1 MTNGNGKIRRSSCSR
16 SFSSIS
22 FLTGDSLIFLATL
35 LIIIFLNAGCTK
47 KPLPAEL
54 KSITGKTM
62 GTTFSIKIAD
72 DKNLS
77 IDYKSL
83 ESEINE
89 LLKEINRQMS
99 TYIEDSEI
107 SRFNNYDSTGWFNIS
122 YDFASLLNT
131 AIDVSILSAGAFDI
145 TVGPL
150 VNLWGFGPELK
161 KPEVPGVKELLEAK
175 SKTGYKFIEVRVDT
189 PAVKKDKPEV
199 YLDLSAIAKGYA
211 VDKVA
216 EMLSS
221 KKIINY
227 MVEIGGEVR
236 TAGKNN
242 KDESWK
248 IGIETPDSP
257 TNIQKVISISDY
269 SIATSGD
276 YNNYFE
282 ENGIRYSHTID
293 PRMGMPITHKLA
305 SVTVIHTNCT
315 LADAYA
321 TAINVMGPIA
331 GYDFALKE
339 NLIIY
344 MIVREETGFK
354 EKTTSQFAK
363 FFHLVNRKI

>member
-1 MTNGNGKIRRSSCSR
+1 MMNGSGKIKRSSYSQSVSTLKFPARDLLIFFTMLFFLIFITADCSKNPPSAKLISINGKS
-16 SFSSIS
+16 
-22 FLTGDSLIFLATL
+22 
-35 LIIIFLNAGCTK
+35 
-47 KPLPAEL
+47 
-54 KSITGKTM
+54 M
-62 GTTFSIKIAD
+62 GTTFSIKIVD

-89 LLKEINRQMS
+89 ILKEINRQMS

-107 SRFNNYDSTGWFNIS
+107 SQFNGYDSTGWFNIS

-131 AIDVSILSAGAFDI
+131 ALEVSTLSAGAFDV

-161 KPEVPGVKELLEAK
+161 KPEIPGVKELLEAK
-175 SKTGYKFIEVRVDT
+175 SKTGYKFIEVRIDT
-189 PAVKKDKPEV
+189 HAVKKDKPEV
-199 YLDLSAIAKGYA
+199 YLDMSAIAKGYA

-216 EMLSS
+216 ELLSS

-236 TAGKNN
+236 TDGKNN
-242 KDESWK
+242 KDDAWK
-248 IGIETPDSP
+248 IGIETSDSP
-257 TNIQKVISISDY
+257 ANIQKVISISDY

-293 PRMGMPITHKLA
+293 PRTGMPITHKLA
-305 SVTVIHTNCT
+305 SVTVIHTSCT

-321 TAINVMGPIA
+321 TAINVMGPTA
-331 GYDFALKE
+331 GYEFALKE

-344 MIVREETGFK
+344 MIVREETEFI
-354 EKTTSQFAK
+354 EKTTSQFTK
-363 FFHLVNRKI
+363 FLSTGK

>member
-1 MTNGNGKIRRSSCSR
+1 MMNGSGIIRRSSYFR
-16 SFSSIS
+16 SFS
-22 FLTGDSLIFLATL
+22 FLRFLARDS
-35 LIIIFLNAGCTK
+35 IIFFAVLLFIIFVTAGCTQ
-47 KPLPAEL
+47 KPLPAEI
-54 KSITGKTM
+54 KNITGKTM
-62 GTTFSIKIAD
+62 GTTFNIKIVD
-72 DKNLS
+72 DTNLS

-131 AIDVSILSAGAFDI
+131 AMDVSSLTAGAFDV

-189 PAVKKDKPEV
+189 PAVKKDKPDV
-199 YLDLSAIAKGYA
+199 YLDMSAIAKGYA

-216 EMLSS
+216 ELISS

-236 TAGKNN
+236 TAGNN
-242 KDESWK
+242 NNNESWK

-257 TNIQKVISISDY
+257 ANIQKVISISDY

-293 PRMGMPITHKLA
+293 PRTGMPITHKLA

-315 LADAYA
+315 FADAYA
-321 TAINVMGPIA
+321 TAINVMGPTA

-344 MIVREETGFK
+344 MIVREETGFI
-354 EKTTSQFAK
+354 EKTTSRFDK
-363 FFHLVNRKI
+363 FLSTGK

>member
-1 MTNGNGKIRRSSCSR
+1 MNGNGKIRRNSSSR
-16 SFSSIS
+16 SFTSLRFFTGDSIS
-22 FLTGDSLIFLATL
+22 FFTML
-35 LIIIFLNAGCTK
+35 LIIIFTTTGCTK
-47 KPLPAEL
+47 KTPSADL
-54 KSITGKTM
+54 KNISGKTM
-62 GTTFSIKIAD
+62 GTTFSIKIVD
-72 DKNLS
+72 GKNLS
-77 IDYKSL
+77 TDYKSL

-99 TYIEDSEI
+99 TYIEESEI
-107 SRFNNYDSTGWFNIS
+107 SQFNNFDSTGWFNIS

-131 AIDVSILSAGAFDI
+131 AMDVSSLSAGAFDV

-150 VNLWGFGPELK
+150 VNLWGFGPEIK

-189 PAVKKDKPEV
+189 PAVKKDIPEV
-199 YLDLSAIAKGYA
+199 YLDMSAIAKGYA

-216 EMLSS
+216 ELISS

-257 TNIQKVISISDY
+257 ANIQKVISISNY

-282 ENGIRYSHTID
+282 ENGTRYSHTID
-293 PRMGMPITHKLA
+293 PRTGMPITHKLA
-305 SVTVIHTNCT
+305 SVTVIHTSCA

-321 TAINVMGPIA
+321 TAINVMGPAA
-331 GYDFALKE
+331 GYDFALEE

-344 MIVREETGFK
+344 MIVREETGFT
-354 EKTTSQFAK
+354 EKTTSQFSK
-363 FFHLVNRKI
+363 F

>member
-1 MTNGNGKIRRSSCSR
+1 
-16 SFSSIS
+16 
-22 FLTGDSLIFLATL
+22 
-35 LIIIFLNAGCTK
+35 
-47 KPLPAEL
+47 
-54 KSITGKTM
+54 M
-62 GTTFSIKIAD
+62 GTTFNIKIVEEQ
-72 DKNLS
+72 NLS
-77 IDYKSL
+77 VNYDSL
-83 ESEINE
+83 ELKING
-89 LLKEINRQMS
+89 LLKEINGQMS

-122 YDFASLLNT
+122 YDFASLLGT
-131 AIDVSILSAGAFDI
+131 ALEVSNLSAGAFDI

-150 VNLWGFGPELK
+150 VILWGFGPELK

-175 SKTGYKFIEVRVDT
+175 SKTGYKFLEVKVDT
-189 PAVKKDKPEV
+189 PAVRKNIPEV
-199 YLDLSAIAKGYA
+199 YLDMSAIAKGYA

-216 EMLSS
+216 ELLSS
-221 KKIINY
+221 KKIINF

-236 TAGKNN
+236 TDGKNN

-257 TNIQKVISISDY
+257 TNIQKVISITDY

-293 PRMGMPITHKLA
+293 PRTGMPITHKLA

-321 TAINVMGPIA
+321 TAINVMGPTA

-344 MIVREETGFK
+344 MIVREETGFI
-354 EKTTSQFAK
+354 EKTTPQFTK
-363 FFHLVNRKI
+363 FFTSDK

>member
-1 MTNGNGKIRRSSCSR
+1 
-16 SFSSIS
+16 
-22 FLTGDSLIFLATL
+22 
-35 LIIIFLNAGCTK
+35 
-47 KPLPAEL
+47 
-54 KSITGKTM
+54 M
-62 GTTFSIKIAD
+62 GTTFSIKIVD

-89 LLKEINRQMS
+89 LLIEINLQMS

-107 SRFNNYDSTGWFNIS
+107 SSFNNYDSTGWFKIS
-122 YDFASLLNT
+122 YDLASLINT
-131 AIDVSILSAGAFDI
+131 SLEVSRLSAGAFDI

-161 KPEVPGVKELLEAK
+161 NPEVPQVNELLEAK
-175 SKTGYKFIEVRVDT
+175 SKTGYNYIEVREDT
-189 PAVKKDKPEV
+189 PAVKKVKPEV
-199 YLDLSAIAKGYA
+199 YLDMSAIAKGFA
-211 VDKVA
+211 VDKVV
-216 EMLSS
+216 ELLLSY
-221 KKIINY
+221 NFTNC

-248 IGIETPDSP
+248 IGIETPD
-257 TNIQKVISISDY
+257 THANIQKVISISDY

-282 ENGIRYSHTID
+282 ENRIRYSHTID
-293 PRMGMPITHKLA
+293 PRTGIPITHKLA
-305 SVTVIHTNCT
+305 SVTVIHSNCA

-321 TAINVMGPIA
+321 TAINVMGPTV

-344 MIVREETGFK
+344 MIVKEETEFI
-354 EKTTSQFAK
+354 EKLTPQFSK
-363 FFHLVNRKI
+363 FLLDEM

>member
-1 MTNGNGKIRRSSCSR
+1 MMNGSGIIRRNSYALSCSSLR
-16 SFSSIS
+16 
-22 FLTGDSLIFLATL
+22 FLVRDSLIFFAVL
-35 LIIIFLNAGCTK
+35 LFFIFVTTGCTK
-47 KPLPAEL
+47 KTPTAEL

-62 GTTFSIKIAD
+62 GTTFSIKIVN

-77 IDYKSL
+77 TDYKSL

-89 LLKEINRQMS
+89 LLIEINRQMS

-107 SRFNNYDSTGWFNIS
+107 SNFNNYNSTGWYNIS

-131 AIDVSILSAGAFDI
+131 SIDVSNLSAGAFDI

-150 VNLWGFGPELK
+150 VNLWGFGPEIK
-161 KPEVPGVKELLEAK
+161 KPVVPGVKELLEAK
-175 SKTGYKFIEVRVDT
+175 SKTGYNFIEVRVDT

-199 YLDLSAIAKGYA
+199 YLDMSAIAKGYA

-216 EMLSS
+216 ELLSS
-221 KKIINY
+221 KKIRNY

-236 TAGKNN
+236 TAGQNN

-248 IGIETPDSP
+248 IGIESPDSP
-257 TNIQKVISISDY
+257 SNIQKVISISNV

-282 ENGIRYSHTID
+282 ENGTRYSHTID
-293 PRMGMPITHKLA
+293 PRTGMPITHKLA
-305 SVTVIHTNCT
+305 SVTVIHTSCA

-321 TAINVMGPIA
+321 TAINVMGPAA
-331 GYDFALKE
+331 GYDFALEE

-354 EKTTSQFAK
+354 EKTTSQFTK
-363 FFHLVNRKI
+363 FLSSGK

>member
-1 MTNGNGKIRRSSCSR
+1 MMNGSGIIKRSSYFR
-16 SFSSIS
+16 SFSSLR
-22 FLTGDSLIFLATL
+22 FLTDGSLIFPALL
-35 LIIIFLNAGCTK
+35 LIIIFITASCIK
-47 KPLPAEL
+47 KPPIAEL

-62 GTTFSIKIAD
+62 GTTFSIKIVD

-77 IDYKSL
+77 TDYKSL

-89 LLKEINRQMS
+89 LLIEINRQMS

-107 SRFNNYDSTGWFNIS
+107 SSFNNYDSTGWFNIS
-122 YDFASLLNT
+122 YDFASLINT
-131 AIDVSILSAGAFDI
+131 ALEVSSLSAGAFDI

-150 VNLWGFGPELK
+150 VNLWGFGPEIK

-189 PAVKKDKPEV
+189 PAVKKDMPEV
-199 YLDLSAIAKGYA
+199 YLDMSAIAKGYA

-216 EMLSS
+216 ELLSS
-221 KKIINY
+221 KKIKNY

-242 KDESWK
+242 SDQSWK
-248 IGIETPDSP
+248 IGIESPDSP
-257 TNIQKVISISDY
+257 ANIQKVISISNY

-293 PRMGMPITHKLA
+293 PRTGMPITHKLA
-305 SVTVIHTNCT
+305 SVTVIHTSCA

-321 TAINVMGPIA
+321 TAINVMGPTA

-354 EKTTSQFAK
+354 EKTTSQFSK
-363 FFHLVNRKI
+363 FLSSGK

>member
-1 MTNGNGKIRRSSCSR
+1 M
-16 SFSSIS
+16 
-22 FLTGDSLIFLATL
+22 
-35 LIIIFLNAGCTK
+35 
-47 KPLPAEL
+47 
-54 KSITGKTM
+54 SITGKTM
-62 GTTFSIKIAD
+62 GTIFSIKIVD

-77 IDYKSL
+77 NDYYFL

-99 TYIEDSEI
+99 TYIKDSEI
-107 SRFNNYDSTGWFNIS
+107 SRFNDYDSTGWFNIS
-122 YDFASLLNT
+122 YNFASLLKT
-131 AIDVSILSAGAFDI
+131 ALEVSSISEGAFDI

-175 SKTGYKFIEVRVDT
+175 SKTGYKFIEVRVDS
-189 PAVKKDKPEV
+189 PSVKKDKSEI
-199 YLDLSAIAKGYA
+199 YLDMSAIAKGYA

-216 EMLSS
+216 ELLSS

-236 TAGKNN
+236 TGGKNN
-242 KDESWK
+242 KEESWK

-257 TNIQKVISISDY
+257 SNVQKVISISNY

-293 PRMGMPITHKLA
+293 PRTGMPITHKLA
-305 SVTVIHTNCT
+305 SVTVIHSNCT

-321 TAINVMGPIA
+321 TAINVMGPTV

-339 NLIIY
+339 KLIIY
-344 MIVREETGFK
+344 MIVREESGFE
-354 EKTTSQFAK
+354 EKLTPQFSN
-363 FFHLVNRKI
+363 FLSGDN

>member
-1 MTNGNGKIRRSSCSR
+1 MMNGSGIIRRSSYFR
-16 SFSSIS
+16 SFNSLR
-22 FLTGDSLIFLATL
+22 FPAGGSLIFFAML
-35 LIIIFLNAGCTK
+35 LIIVFVTAGCTK
-47 KPLPAEL
+47 KHLPAEI

-62 GTTFSIKIAD
+62 GTTFSIKIVD
-72 DKNLS
+72 DKKFS
-77 IDYKSL
+77 FDYKSL

-89 LLKEINRQMS
+89 MLKEINRQMS
-99 TYIEDSEI
+99 TYIKDSEI
-107 SRFNNYDSTGWFNIS
+107 SQFNRYDSTGWFNIS
-122 YDFASLLNT
+122 YDFASLINT
-131 AIDVSILSAGAFDI
+131 ALEVSSLSAGAFDI

-150 VNLWGFGPELK
+150 VNLWSFGPETK

-189 PAVKKDKPEV
+189 PVVKKDKPEV
-199 YLDLSAIAKGYA
+199 YLDMSAIAKGYA

-216 EMLSS
+216 ELLSS
-221 KKIINY
+221 KKIRNY

-242 KDESWK
+242 KDKSWK

-293 PRMGMPITHKLA
+293 PRTGMPITHKLA
-305 SVTVIHTNCT
+305 SVTVIHTSCT
-315 LADAYA
+315 LADAFA
-321 TAINVMGPIA
+321 TAINVMGPTA
-331 GYDFALKE
+331 GYEFALKE

-344 MIVREETGFK
+344 IIVRHETGFI
-354 EKTTSQFAK
+354 EKTTSQFTEFLSPDK
-363 FFHLVNRKI
+363 

>member
-1 MTNGNGKIRRSSCSR
+1 MTNGSGKIRKSNYSN
-16 SFSSIS
+16 SFFYLR
-22 FLTGDSLIFLATL
+22 FLTSRSLIFST
-35 LIIIFLNAGCTK
+35 IIFALLFIPAGCSEK
-47 KPLPAEL
+47 SPPADL
-54 KSITGKTM
+54 KIITGKTM
-62 GTTFSIKIAD
+62 GTTFSIKIVA

-83 ESEINE
+83 KSEINE
-89 LLKEINRQMS
+89 LLIEINLQMS

-107 SRFNNYDSTGWFNIS
+107 SHFNNYDSTGWFKIS
-122 YDFASLLNT
+122 YDLASLINT
-131 AIDVSILSAGAFDI
+131 SLEVSRLSAGAFDI

-161 KPEVPGVKELLEAK
+161 NPEVPIVKELLEAK
-175 SKTGYKFIEVRVDT
+175 SKTGYKLIAVNVDT
-189 PAVKKDKPEV
+189 PAVRKDKPEV
-199 YLDLSAIAKGYA
+199 YLDMSAIAKGYA

-216 EMLSS
+216 ELLSS
-221 KKIINY
+221 KKITNY
-227 MVEIGGEVR
+227 MVEIGGEVK

-257 TNIQKVISISDY
+257 VNIQKVISIGDY

-293 PRMGMPITHKLA
+293 PRTGMPITHKLA
-305 SVTVIHTNCT
+305 SVTVIHSNCA

-321 TAINVMGPIA
+321 TAINVMGPTV

-354 EKTTSQFAK
+354 EKTSSQFTK
-363 FFHLVNRKI
+363 FLSSGK

>member
-1 MTNGNGKIRRSSCSR
+1 MTNGSGKIRKSSYFR
-16 SFSSIS
+16 SFSSLR
-22 FLTGDSLIFLATL
+22 FLTRGSLNFSALL
-35 LIIIFLNAGCTK
+35 LIIILLTAGCEK
-47 KPLPAEL
+47 KPIPWEL

-62 GTTFSIKIAD
+62 GTTFSIKIVD

-89 LLKEINRQMS
+89 LLIEINLQMS

-107 SRFNNYDSTGWFNIS
+107 SRFNNYDSSGWFKIS
-122 YDFASLLNT
+122 HDFASLIQTSLE
-131 AIDVSILSAGAFDI
+131 VSKLSSGAFDI

-161 KPEVPGVKELLEAK
+161 NPEVPGVNELLEAK
-175 SKTGYKFIEVRVDT
+175 SKTGYNYIEVRLDT
-189 PAVKKDKPEV
+189 PAVKKVKPEV
-199 YLDLSAIAKGYA
+199 YLDMSAIAKGYA
-211 VDKVA
+211 VDKVV
-216 EMLSS
+216 ELLFSY
-221 KKIINY
+221 KIKNC

-236 TAGKNN
+236 TLGINN
-242 KDESWK
+242 NDESWK
-248 IGIETPDSP
+248 IGIETPASHS
-257 TNIQKVISISDY
+257 NIQKVISISDY
-269 SIATSGD
+269 SVASSGD

-293 PRMGMPITHKLA
+293 PRTGMPITHKLA
-305 SVTVIHTNCT
+305 SVTVIHSNCA

-321 TAINVMGPIA
+321 TAINVMGPTV

-344 MIVREETGFK
+344 MIVKEETGFIQK
-354 EKTTSQFAK
+354 ITPQFSK
-363 FFHLVNRKI
+363 FILDEM

>member
-1 MTNGNGKIRRSSCSR
+1 MTNGSGKIRKNNYSLL
-16 SFSSIS
+16 FYYLK
-22 FLTGDSLIFLATL
+22 FFTGDSLIFSTILFAL
-35 LIIIFLNAGCTK
+35 LFIAAGCSE
-47 KPLPAEL
+47 KPQPADL
-54 KSITGKTM
+54 KIITGKTM
-62 GTTFSIKIAD
+62 GTTFSIKIVD
-72 DKNLS
+72 RQNLS
-77 IDYKSL
+77 IDYNTL
-83 ESEINE
+83 ELEINI

-107 SRFNNYDSTGWFNIS
+107 SRFNNYDSTGWFTIS
-122 YDFASLLNT
+122 YDFASLLET
-131 AIDVSILSAGAFDI
+131 ALEVSLLSAGAFDI

-161 KPEVPGVKELLEAK
+161 KPEVPGVNELLEAK
-175 SKTGYKFIEVRVDT
+175 SKTGYNYIDVRVDT
-189 PAVKKDKPEV
+189 PAVKKNNPEV
-199 YLDLSAIAKGYA
+199 YLDMSAIAKGYA

-216 EMLSS
+216 ELFSS

-236 TAGKNN
+236 TDGNNN

-248 IGIETPDSP
+248 IGIETPGSP
-257 TNIQKVISISDY
+257 ANIQKIISISDY

-293 PRMGMPITHKLA
+293 PRTGMPITHKLA
-305 SVTVIHTNCT
+305 SVTVIHSNCA

-321 TAINVMGPIA
+321 TAINVMGPAA

-344 MIVREETGFK
+344 MIVSEEPAFI
-354 EKTTSQFAK
+354 EKLTPQFSK
-363 FFHLVNRKI
+363 FILDEL

>member
-1 MTNGNGKIRRSSCSR
+1 MTNGSGKIRKNNYSR
-16 SFSSIS
+16 FFSSLICS
-22 FLTGDSLIFLATL
+22 ARGLLIFSTILF
-35 LIIIFLNAGCTK
+35 IIILLTAGCEK
-47 KPLPAEL
+47 KPIPWEL

-62 GTTFSIKIAD
+62 GTTFNIKIVD

-89 LLKEINRQMS
+89 LLIEINLQMS
-99 TYIEDSEI
+99 TYIQDSEI

-122 YDFASLLNT
+122 YEFAFLLNT
-131 AIDVSILSAGAFDI
+131 ALQVSSLSVGTFDI

-161 KPEVPGVKELLEAK
+161 NPEVPGVKELLEAK
-175 SKTGYKFIEVRVDT
+175 SKTGYKLIAVNVDT
-189 PAVKKDKPEV
+189 PAVRKDKPEV
-199 YLDLSAIAKGYA
+199 YLDMSAIAKGYA

-216 EMLSS
+216 ELLSS

-242 KDESWK
+242 QDEFWK

-257 TNIQKVISISDY
+257 ANIQKVISIRDY

-293 PRMGMPITHKLA
+293 PRTGMPITHKLA
-305 SVTVIHTNCT
+305 SVTVIHSNCA

-321 TAINVMGPIA
+321 TAINVMGPTV

-344 MIVREETGFK
+344 MIVKEETGFI
-354 EKTTSQFAK
+354 EKLTPQFSK
-363 FFHLVNRKI
+363 FLLDEM

>member
-1 MTNGNGKIRRSSCSR
+1 MMNGSGKIRKSSYFK
-16 SFSSIS
+16 SFSSLR
-22 FLTGDSLIFLATL
+22 FLTDSSFIFTAL
-35 LIIIFLNAGCTK
+35 LLTIIFLVAGCTK
-47 KPLPAEL
+47 KPPTDEL
-54 KSITGKTM
+54 ISIKGKTM
-62 GTTFSIKIAD
+62 GTTFRIKIVNNN
-72 DKNLS
+72 NLS
-77 IDYKSL
+77 INYKSL
-83 ESEINE
+83 ESEITN

-107 SRFNNYDSTGWFNIS
+107 SHFNNYNSTEWFNIS

-131 AIDVSILSAGAFDI
+131 AIDVSNLSAGAFDI

-150 VNLWGFGPELK
+150 VNLWGFGPEIK
-161 KPEVPGVKELLEAK
+161 KPEVPDVKDLLEAK
-175 SKTGYKFIEVRVDT
+175 SKTSYKFIEVRVDT

-199 YLDLSAIAKGYA
+199 YLDMSAIAKGYA

-216 EMLSS
+216 ELLSS

-236 TAGKNN
+236 TSGKNN
-242 KDESWK
+242 NDESWK

-257 TNIQKVISISDY
+257 SNIQNVISISNY

-293 PRMGMPITHKLA
+293 PRTGMPITHKLA

-321 TAINVMGPIA
+321 TTINVMGPTA

-344 MIVREETGFK
+344 MIVRDEKGFI
-354 EKTTSQFAK
+354 EKTTPQFTK
-363 FFHLVNRKI
+363 FLSPGK

>member
-1 MTNGNGKIRRSSCSR
+1 MMNGSGKIRKSSYFRSL
-16 SFSSIS
+16 SSLR
-22 FLTGDSLIFLATL
+22 FLTSGSLIFSALL
-35 LIIIFLNAGCTK
+35 LIIIFLTASCTK
-47 KPLPAEL
+47 KPPPADL
-54 KSITGKTM
+54 MSITGKTM
-62 GTTFSIKIAD
+62 GTTFSIKIVN

-77 IDYKSL
+77 IDYYLL

-89 LLKEINRQMS
+89 LLKEINQQMS
-99 TYIEDSEI
+99 TYIKDSEI
-107 SRFNNYDSTGWFNIS
+107 SRFNDYDSTGWFNIS
-122 YDFASLLNT
+122 YDFAFLLKT
-131 AIDVSILSAGAFDI
+131 ALEVSSISEGAFDI

-161 KPEVPGVKELLEAK
+161 NPEVPGVKELLEAK
-175 SKTGYKFIEVRVDT
+175 SKTGYEFIAVKVDT
-189 PAVKKDKPEV
+189 PAVKKDNPEV
-199 YLDLSAIAKGYA
+199 YLDMSAIAKGYG
-211 VDKVA
+211 VDKVS
-216 EMLSS
+216 ELLSS

-227 MVEIGGEVR
+227 MVEIGGEAR

-248 IGIETPDSP
+248 IGIETPDSHS
-257 TNIQKVISISDY
+257 NIQKVISISDY

-293 PRMGMPITHKLA
+293 PRTGMPITHKLA
-305 SVTVIHTNCT
+305 SVTVIHSNCA

-321 TAINVMGPIA
+321 TAINVMGPTV

-344 MIVREETGFK
+344 MIVKEETGFI
-354 EKTTSQFAK
+354 EKLTPQFSK
-363 FFHLVNRKI
+363 FLLDEM

>member
-1 MTNGNGKIRRSSCSR
+1 MMNGSGIIRRSSCSW
-16 SFSSIS
+16 SFSY
-22 FLTGDSLIFLATL
+22 LRFLARGS
-35 LIIIFLNAGCTK
+35 IIFFVVLLFFIFVTAGCTK
-47 KPLPAEL
+47 KSPPAEL
-54 KSITGKTM
+54 RSIAGKTM
-62 GTTFSIKIAD
+62 GTTFIIKIVD

-77 IDYKSL
+77 TDYKSL
-83 ESEINE
+83 ELKINE
-89 LLKEINRQMS
+89 LLQEINRQMS
-99 TYIEDSEI
+99 TYIGDSEI

-131 AIDVSILSAGAFDI
+131 AIDVSSLSAGAFDI

-175 SKTGYKFIEVRVDT
+175 SQTGYKFIEVRVDT
-189 PAVKKDKPEV
+189 PAVKKGKPEV
-199 YLDLSAIAKGYA
+199 YLDMSAIAKGYA

-216 EMLSS
+216 ELISS

-248 IGIETPDSP
+248 IGIESPDSP
-257 TNIQKVISISDY
+257 ANIQKVISISNY

-293 PRMGMPITHKLA
+293 PRTGMPITHKLA

-321 TAINVMGPIA
+321 TAINVMGPTA

-344 MIVREETGFK
+344 MIVREENGFI
-354 EKTTSQFAK
+354 EKTTSQFTK
-363 FFHLVNRKI
+363 FLEPGK